1 MAGANP
7 TLPGGTAL
15 DRAAFLVEV
24 NRAGAVSAT
33 DITAAKDN
41 KDQMR
46 IAARAISDLNTIIG
60 SDNRAQSAETQ
71 TRVLEALRASPGYRD
86 IIADFVRKKMVDPS
100 MSNNEHSGM
109 VTGRMLGMRP
119 ALESIAPIAPQFR
132 QSVTAAVTT
141 PVPPKNLSE
150 LGILPTGTDLA
161 EDYNRAKSVLDYI
174 RNSAQTGGPQEN
186 KLNPAQMSEVIGAWR
201 RAGYGSYATI
211 MDEQRRN
218 SASGGDPV
226 AAQSRSLVALN
237 TAYTGEY
244 ERRQTV
250 DVQGDVE
257 RARQRALQHLNVDYA
272 QIRQRIPEILAQQG
286 AGQGGGSTMDS
297 QRQTLLQGVRTTVG
311 ILLDPAN
318 RLTPDQR
325 RTEIA
330 RTVERIPDII
340 TSGGRALSPAQKEAV
355 MTGAREAIADLV
367 RRSSGLTP
375 EQRRQEIEQL
385 TNSVVQRVQG
395 YMPATAPGAS
405 ASNITEAQ
413 KDSIMQGVQATINRI
428 ADGFNTLTPQRQR
441 EIEQTINIR
450 IEQAVNAE
458 AVKRLGGTD
467 QRVQEAQQGA
477 QNEADARTQAFIE
490 RVRAMPPE
498 QREKLCE
505 NSGSNPLVQQACK
518 P

>member
-186 KLNPAQMSEVIGAWR
+186 KLNPAQMNEVIGAWR

-226 AAQSRSLVALN
+226 AAQSRALVALSG
-237 TAYTGEY
+237 AYNKAY
-244 ERRQTV
+244 ETRQTV
-250 DVQGDVE
+250 NVQADLE
-257 RARQRALQHLNVDYA
+257 RGRQQALQHLNVDYA
-272 QIRQRIPEILAQQG
+272 QIRQRIPEILREQNG
-286 AGQGGGSTMDS
+286 GQ
-297 QRQTLLQGVRTTVG
+297 
-311 ILLDPAN
+311 
-318 RLTPDQR
+318 
-325 RTEIA
+325 
-330 RTVERIPDII
+330 
-340 TSGGRALSPAQKEAV
+340 AV
-355 MTGAREAIADLV
+355 PV
-367 RRSSGLTP
+367 
-375 EQRRQEIEQL
+375 
-385 TNSVVQRVQG
+385 
-395 YMPATAPGAS
+395 
-405 ASNITEAQ
+405 TEAQ
-413 KDSIMQGVQATINRI
+413 KDQIMEGVRSAINRI
-428 ADGFNTLTPQRQR
+428 ADGFNGLNAERQR
-441 EIEQTINIR
+441 EIERTINTR
-450 IEQAVNAE
+450 IEQAVTSE
-458 AVKRLGGTD
+458 ASRRLGNTD
-467 QRVQEAQQGA
+467 DRVRAAQEGA

-490 RVRAMPPE
+490 RVRAMSPE

>member
-15 DRAAFLVEV
+15 DRASFLVEV
-24 NRAGAVSAT
+24 NRAGAISSG

-46 IAARAISDLNTIIG
+46 VASRAISDLNTILQN
-60 SDNRAQSAETQ
+60 DNRALNIETQ
-71 TRVLEALRASPGYRD
+71 TRVLEALRASPGHRD

-100 MSNNEHSGM
+100 MSINEHSGM

-174 RNSAQTGGPQEN
+174 RNSAQAGGPQEN
-186 KLNPAQMSEVIGAWR
+186 KLNPGQMTEVIGAWR
-201 RAGYGSYATI
+201 RAGYSSFATI

-226 AAQSRSLVALN
+226 PAQARALVALN

-272 QIRQRIPEILAQQG
+272 QIRQRIPEILAQQR
-286 AGQGGGSTMDS
+286 AGQGSAQVLETE
-297 QRQTLLQGVRTTVG
+297 RQTLLQGARNTIG

-318 RLTPDQR
+318 PISAEQR
-325 RTEIA
+325 RRDIGL
-330 RTVERIPDII
+330 TVERIPEILAR
-340 TSGGRALSPAQKEAV
+340 GGPGLTAAQKDAV
-355 MTGAREAIADLV
+355 MKDAREAIADLV
-367 RRSSGLTP
+367 RRSSTLTP
-375 EQRRQEIEQL
+375 EQRRQEVEQL

-395 YMPATAPGAS
+395 LMPAPAA
-405 ASNITEAQ
+405 AANVVTEAQ
-413 KDSIMQGVQATINRI
+413 KDSIMQGVQAAINRI
-428 ADGFNTLTPQRQR
+428 ADGFSTLTPQRQR
-441 EIEQTINIR
+441 EIEQTINTR

-458 AVKRLGGTD
+458 AAKRLGNTD

-477 QNEADARTQAFIE
+477 QSEADARSQAFIE

-498 QREKLCE
+498 QRERLCE

>member
-1 MAGANP
+1 MAGGNP

-24 NRAGAVSAT
+24 NRAGAVSAA

-46 IAARAISDLNTIIG
+46 VAARAISDLNTIVG
-60 SDNRAQSAETQ
+60 SDNRAQSVETQ
-71 TRVLEALRASPGYRD
+71 THVLEALRASPGYRD

-119 ALESIAPIAPQFR
+119 ALESIAPISPQFR
-132 QSVTAAVTT
+132 QSVTAATTT
-141 PVPPKNLSE
+141 PVLPKNLSE

-174 RNSAQTGGPQEN
+174 RNSAQAGGPQEN
-186 KLNPAQMSEVIGAWR
+186 KLTPGQMNEVIGAWR

-211 MDEQRRN
+211 MDDQRRN

-226 AAQSRSLVALN
+226 PAQARALVALN
-237 TAYTGEY
+237 TAYNGEY

-250 DVQGDVE
+250 DVQGDLE
-257 RARQRALQHLNVDYA
+257 RARARALQHLNVDYA

-286 AGQGGGSTMDS
+286 GTQGGGTVMDTE
-297 QRQTLLQGVRTTVG
+297 RQTLLQGARTAIG

-318 RLTPDQR
+318 PITAEQR
-325 RTEIA
+325 RRDIGL
-330 RTVERIPDII
+330 TVERIPEILARGGPGL
-340 TSGGRALSPAQKEAV
+340 TSAQKDAV
-355 MTGAREAIADLV
+355 MKDAREAIADLV
-367 RRSSGLTP
+367 RRSASLTP

-395 YMPATAPGAS
+395 YMPAAAAAP
-405 ASNITEAQ
+405 NVTEAQ
-413 KDSIMQGVQATINRI
+413 KDSIMEGVQAAINRI
-428 ADGFNTLTPQRQR
+428 ADGFNALTPARQR

-450 IEQAVNAE
+450 IEQSVNAE
-458 AVKRLGGTD
+458 AAKRLGNTD
-467 QRVQEAQQGA
+467 QRVQAAQQGA
-477 QNEADARTQAFIE
+477 QSEADARSQAFIE

-505 NSGSNPLVQQACK
+505 NSASNPLVQQACK